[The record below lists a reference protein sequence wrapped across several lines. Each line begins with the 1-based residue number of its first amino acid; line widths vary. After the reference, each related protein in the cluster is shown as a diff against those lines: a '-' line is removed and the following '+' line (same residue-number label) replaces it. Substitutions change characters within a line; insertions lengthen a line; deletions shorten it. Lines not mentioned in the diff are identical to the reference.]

1 EVTLVTALSPDA
13 DGRRLAELLAGA
25 GVDVVD
31 LGLDGPTPVKL
42 RVRSGGQ
49 SLARVDRGCEP
60 VVAPGSWND
69 AATAAIASADA
80 VLVSDHGGG
89 MAALEPVAEVERPG
103 CGRPVVWDPHSDGAR
118 PPAAVTLATPHAGEA
133 GGLLGPGRAPPAGGR
148 HVGDAKRR

>member
-1 EVTLVTALSPDA
+1 MVRHRLCIIGDALLDIDWEGEVRRVCRDAPAPVVDAPVETARAGGAGLAATLAAGAGAEVTLVTALSPDA

-80 VLVSDHGGG
+80 VLVSDYGRG
-89 MAALEPVAEVERPG
+89 MAAL
-103 CGRPVVWDPHSDGAR
+103 
-118 PPAAVTLATPHAGEA
+118 
-133 GGLLGPGRAPPAGGR
+133 
-148 HVGDAKRR
+148 